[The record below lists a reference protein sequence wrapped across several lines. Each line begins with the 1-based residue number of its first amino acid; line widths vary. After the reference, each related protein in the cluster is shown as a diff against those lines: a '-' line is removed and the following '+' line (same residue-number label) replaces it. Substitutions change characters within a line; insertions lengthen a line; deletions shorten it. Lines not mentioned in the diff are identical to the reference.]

1 AVGDDLDLAVRNEMH
16 VPFEVAQAHV
26 AQRDLL
32 DEAGLARDLD
42 HVAFAHLI
50 VEQDEKAVEVVL
62 DQALRAEADGDA
74 GDARGSED
82 RRNGDAELAQ
92 HQRAGDDDDEHR
104 GGIAEHARQGF
115 DARHLVCA
123 RAARHVGAE
132 DADQARG
139 DRLQHARHRKDYEDA
154 QRMDGCELRI
164 SIEPLE
170 IEENF
175 FQCSPSEASMLRTMA
190 TRRGPRSSSSCPF
203 FTMNAGTAQ
212 LNDTISPSTV
222 RRIGTPTPYT
232 SRRSSPIE
240 AQKPRARMSSR
251 DLSIEG
257 RNLRCASGSLT
268 FIWLSTASRSGG
280 VQAARNARPITD
292 CEIGTEVP
300 MSGSVVMP
308 LPLRQH
314 ST

>member
-1 AVGDDLDLAVRNEMH
+1 
-16 VPFEVAQAHV
+16 
-26 AQRDLL
+26 
-32 DEAGLARDLD
+32 
-42 HVAFAHLI
+42 
-50 VEQDEKAVEVVL
+50 
-62 DQALRAEADGDA
+62 LRAKADGDP

-82 RRNGDAELAQ
+82 RRNGNAQ
-92 HQRAGDDDDEHR
+92 LVEHQRAGDDDDEHR
-104 GGIAEHARQGF
+104 GGIAERAHQGL
-115 DARHLVCA
+115 DARDLVAA
-123 RAARHVGAE
+123 RAPRQVGTQ
-132 DADQARG
+132 DAQQARG
-139 DRLQHARHRKDYEDA
+139 DRLQPPRQHQDDEDA
-154 QRMDGCELRI
+154 QRMEGGELRVR
-164 SIEPLE
+164 IELLE
-170 IEENF
+170 AEENF

-268 FIWLSTASRSGG
+268 FIWLSTASRS
-280 VQAARNARPITD
+280 
-292 CEIGTEVP
+292 
-300 MSGSVVMP
+300 
-308 LPLRQH
+308 
-314 ST
+314 